1 MKNFLLSLLLCG
13 GASVLGAAEPSGEH
27 QTAAGEHGQ
36 TPEGAYLGLFL
47 QPVPAIA
54 SAQLKM
60 EEGSGLAVVQI
71 DANAPVSRSGLKVH
85 DIILKIE
92 DQQLYSSSSISRLM
106 KSHKPGE
113 VLKFSVLRGGEMK
126 QIEVELGRRQVTP
139 VPAALPAEVQKVMEA
154 QVADPKLPPE
164 VRQVF
169 ELQLAQARRFARE
182 TQVNGI
188 CSRIHSRDK
197 EHYISIS
204 QRGDGVSDLRIEDAK
219 GVVLVETPFKSVAE
233 LKMITPEL
241 RDKVKRLS
249 EQIHVI
255 DLRVESKSNP

>member
-1 MKNFLLSLLLCG
+1 MKNFLLTLLLCG
-13 GASVLGAAEPSGEH
+13 ASLLGAAEPGTA

-36 TPEGAYLGLFL
+36 KQEGAYLGLFL

-71 DANAPVSRSGLKVH
+71 DANAPVASSGLKVH

-92 DQQLYSSSSISRLM
+92 DQPLYSSSSISRMM

-113 VLKFSVLRGGEMK
+113 VLKFSILRGGEMK

-139 VPAALPAEVQKVMEA
+139 VPAALPPEMQKLLEA

-169 ELQLAQARRFARE
+169 ELQMAQARRFARE

-197 EHYISIS
+197 EHYISIT

-219 GVVLVETPFKSVAE
+219 GVVLVETPFKSVDE
-233 LKMITPEL
+233 LNMITDEL

-249 EQIHVI
+249 EQIRVI
-255 DLRVESKSNP
+255 ELHVESKSKP